1 MLIRTRCEH
10 CQTITELSKNTLGQ
24 VVICSR
30 CGGQYVALAEA
41 EPESDTGVI
50 GLAMEEPDVQTGAAE
65 VKTGGRV
72 SRHSLK
78 LPPPPP
84 EDWNLTGDEDGETV
98 PGQRFAPFRPRRKEL
113 EPFLDPEHAA
123 GDNAVLLILG
133 LIGFALLATVC
144 FVLLIILCIVV

>member
-10 CQTITELSKNTLGQ
+10 CQTVAELSKVHLGKAI
-24 VVICSR
+24 ICSQ
-30 CGGQYVALAEA
+30 CGGQYVARE
-41 EPESDTGVI
+41 EEEEVDDGVI
-50 GLAMEEPDVQTGAAE
+50 GLAMEEADVQTGAAE
-65 VKTGGRV
+65 VKTGGRL

-113 EPFLDPEHAA
+113 EPFLDREHA
-123 GDNAVLLILG
+123 GDDNAVLLILG